1 MTQEQLIDYAL
12 TMGHSVKVVYPD
24 AAVVIIPREQKAEKK
39 PEPKKAEPKKEKK
52 EPVDHGRIVA
62 LYKAGRSMEWI
73 ADDVGC
79 SAQTVANHLKKEG
92 LRA

>member
-24 AAVVIIPREQKAEKK
+24 AAVVIIPREQKAE
-39 PEPKKAEPKKEKK
+39 PKK

>member
-24 AAVVIIPREQKAEKK
+24 AAVVIIPKEQ
-39 PEPKKAEPKKEKK
+39 KAEPKKEKK

-92 LRA
+92 LRD

>member
-12 TMGHSVKVVYPD
+12 TMGHSVRVVYPD
-24 AAVVIIPREQKAEKK
+24 ASVVIIPREQ
-39 PEPKKAEPKKEKK
+39 KAEPKKEKK

-62 LYKAGRSMEWI
+62 LYNAGRSMEWI

>member
-39 PEPKKAEPKKEKK
+39 PEPKKEKK